1 MKKIFSTLVLAL
13 AAMTASA
20 IPEGYNLT
28 STSKHGTV
36 TFKVGDNTAYTANE
50 GDVVTVVVT
59 PAEGYV
65 VNKVSGQWSAA
76 EAKGPQRAADIE
88 LLEDIELTAGEEN
101 TWTFTMK
108 RAHAVISVTYKK
120 LLTNTDITIADIAD
134 IQFTGK
140 PQTPTVTVKD
150 GETELTEGTDYEV
163 TGYQDNVFAGTATI
177 TIMGKGDNYAG
188 ETTKKF
194 NITQSQTALFT
205 APQAI
210 EGLVYNGEEQVL
222 ITEGTT
228 VTGYMVYSVNSNSV
242 FGSDVPTRTEA
253 GGYYVYWRVVGNE
266 NMVGTNKMSLFV
278 TIAPKPAEKVEMVF
292 ETATDG
298 KLVIADGDRDLV
310 LDQDYTMVILD
321 ADGNEVD
328 LSKALV
334 TAEAPGAVAE
344 VAARRALKLESLN
357 LPDGKYKAV
366 FTFKGNY
373 TGVKEVPFE
382 IKSNIITGIETVDRG
397 QWSVDSGQLT
407 VDSWYDLNGRRL
419 AGKPGQKGV
428 YIVNGRKVVVK

>member
-20 IPEGYNLT
+20 TPEGYQLT
-28 STSKHGTV
+28 RTSEHGTV
-36 TFKVGDNTAYTANE
+36 IFKVDGEEVTSAKEN
-50 GDVVTVVVT
+50 DVVTVVVT

-65 VNKVSGQWSAA
+65 VNEVSGQWSAA

-163 TGYQDNVFAGTATI
+163 TGYKDNVFAGTATI

-357 LPDGKYKAV
+357 LPDGKYKAI

-382 IKSNIITGIETVDRG
+382 IKSNIITGIDDLRIFDLRLDG
-397 QWSVDSGQLT
+397 DAA
-407 VDSWYDLNGRRL
+407 WYSLDGRRL

>member
-20 IPEGYNLT
+20 ISGGYNLT
-28 STSKHGTV
+28 RTSEHGTV
-36 TFKVGDNTAYTANE
+36 TFMVDDNTAYTANE
-50 GDVVTVVVT
+50 GDVVTVKVE
-59 PAEGYV
+59 PATGYV
-65 VNKVSGQWSAA
+65 VNEVSGQWSAA
-76 EAKGPQRAADIE
+76 EAKGPQRAAAIE

-397 QWSVDSGQLT
+397 QLSVDSGQLT

-419 AGKPGQKGV
+419 SGKPGQKGV

>member
-20 IPEGYNLT
+20 TPEGYQLKVAAT
-28 STSKHGTV
+28 TETVKGTV
-36 TFKVGDNTAYTANE
+36 TFTVDGNTATTAAE
-50 GDVVTVVVT
+50 GKEVTVVVT
-59 PAEGYV
+59 PDEGYV
-65 VNKVSGQWSAA
+65 VNEVSGQWSAA
-76 EAKGPQRAADIE
+76 EAKGPQRAAAIE
-88 LLEDIELTAGEEN
+88 LLKDIELTAGEEN

-120 LLTNTDITIADIAD
+120 LMTNTDITIADIAD

-163 TGYQDNVFAGTATI
+163 TGYKDNVFAGTATI

-382 IKSNIITGIETVDRG
+382 IKSNIITGIDDLRIFDLRLDG
-397 QWSVDSGQLT
+397 DAA
-407 VDSWYDLNGRRL
+407 WYSLDGRRL
-419 AGKPGQKGV
+419 SGKPGQKGV